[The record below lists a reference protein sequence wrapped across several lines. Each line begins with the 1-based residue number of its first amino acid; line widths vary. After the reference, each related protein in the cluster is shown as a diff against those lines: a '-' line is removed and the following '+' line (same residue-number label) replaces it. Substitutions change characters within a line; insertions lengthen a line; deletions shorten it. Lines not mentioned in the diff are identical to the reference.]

1 MAGYQ
6 MKLGKEIEDGRR
18 LIDALK
24 EAGLNPRAALW
35 CYMPDTDEWRLAISF
50 PMVDQMGSLKTYK
63 NIRSVMLKMDPPVE
77 FTLSDI
83 SVQSPHDLTA
93 IVKATARFEA
103 PFAEGFRFV
112 GKPVDHRYV
121 EEAYVYKIR

>member
-24 EAGLNPRAALW
+24 GAGLNPRAALW

-83 SVQSPHDLTA
+83 SCSKSARSRGDCEGDCSFRGALCGRVQ
-93 IVKATARFEA
+93 ICR
-103 PFAEGFRFV
+103 
-112 GKPVDHRYV
+112 
-121 EEAYVYKIR
+121 